1 MIVSVHLK
9 KIGSDELLAQAFSYF
24 DKNNSGYIEFDELR
38 EALLDDKL
46 GPANEKVIQ
55 DIIFDV
61 DLDKVILK
69 HIHLILFSSLRTFMI
84 VLCNIIGTNLVCLF
98 SGYKLFSDNLSWCSS
113 PIRSLI
119 CISLK

>member
-1 MIVSVHLK
+1 MDISKKADVDGSGTLNCEEFVIVSVHLK

-24 DKNNSGYIEFDELR
+24 DKNNSGYIEFDELS

-69 HIHLILFSSLRTFMI
+69 HIHLILFTSLRTFM
-84 VLCNIIGTNLVCLF
+84 N
-98 SGYKLFSDNLSWCSS
+98 YDCSV
-113 PIRSLI
+113 
-119 CISLK
+119 

>member
-1 MIVSVHLK
+1 LK

-24 DKNNSGYIEFDELR
+24 DKNNSGYIEFDELS

-69 HIHLILFSSLRTFMI
+69 HIHLILFTSLRTFMI
-84 VLCNIIGTNLVCLF
+84 VLCNIIGTNLVGLF
-98 SGYKLFSDNLSWCSS
+98 FRYKLFSDNLSWWSS

-119 CISLK
+119 GISLAYFGVV